1 MNIVARFVVHH
12 PWPILITTAV
22 ITVAALACLLIFG
35 MHFNGS
41 PETLARNDEAL
52 KFYDEVRKTFGDDR
66 IIIVGI
72 DTPDVFTQQALRDID
87 RLTKRLE
94 LIDGVEQAHSLTNIE
109 AIRGENGNIS
119 VERLIPASM
128 LRESASSTDF
138 ERLRSEVTGDQLY
151 VRQLVSADGTMAA
164 INVFLK
170 PLDEAQTRAAAERIE
185 AAAQAEK
192 VPYRLLFAGVPVL
205 ESRGVRNMVRDF
217 GVLSPI
223 AAVLCFVVFFLA
235 YRTIWAA
242 ALPTMAL
249 FVGLI
254 WTLGLMSLVGKPVTL
269 ATLAIPTVLMAVGSS
284 YFFHVLN
291 QYRISMSRLDENADM
306 AAERRGWVEG
316 LDFISPAVIVSGT
329 ATMAGFGA
337 LASSSVSTVR
347 DMAVFNTFGVMAM
360 LLLAIAFIPAALSLL
375 PARALGRVDLQKDYV
390 VWMNKYLRQLTQ
402 LIVFRRWIVLGL
414 SLLLT
419 AAFGVGIVWLQI
431 NTDYLRVFPK
441 RSETVRDAEEIHDRL
456 AGIVSVQLVV
466 SGGVEGADA
475 KTPLVSSPHF
485 MDRLAALEQYAL
497 SQPGVDSALSIADI
511 VKRINE
517 VAAGSPGGSATEQS
531 RQFDALKIISED
543 ESVYRLIS
551 RDFSTAVVVLRSS
564 LSGSNQLRQL
574 TRRIEEWSASN
585 MPAGVTVRPT
595 GSVVLLN
602 DASDDVADSQ
612 VSSLVIAIIS
622 IYLMMT
628 ILFRSFSTGL
638 LALIPN
644 LMPIMGFFGFMGW
657 SGITLDITT
666 SLIATGALGLAVDNA
681 VHVIRRYRQS
691 AAERSTEP
699 PETEGWIMWLT
710 MVRTGKPMVLAN
722 LMLILAFLVFV
733 LSSFAPVRTG
743 GVLWALTIAACLS
756 ADLAFLPALMKTR
769 LFAAVALGYKAEV
782 KNDQK
787 REERVS
793 G

>member
-1 MNIVARFVVHH
+1 
-12 PWPILITTAV
+12 
-22 ITVAALACLLIFG
+22 
-35 MHFNGS
+35 
-41 PETLARNDEAL
+41 
-52 KFYDEVRKTFGDDR
+52 
-66 IIIVGI
+66 
-72 DTPDVFTQQALRDID
+72 
-87 RLTKRLE
+87 
-94 LIDGVEQAHSLTNIE
+94 
-109 AIRGENGNIS
+109 
-119 VERLIPASM
+119 
-128 LRESASSTDF
+128 
-138 ERLRSEVTGDQLY
+138 
-151 VRQLVSADGTMAA
+151 
-164 INVFLK
+164 
-170 PLDEAQTRAAAERIE
+170 
-185 AAAQAEK
+185 
-192 VPYRLLFAGVPVL
+192 
-205 ESRGVRNMVRDF
+205 
-217 GVLSPI
+217 
-223 AAVLCFVVFFLA
+223 
-235 YRTIWAA
+235 
-242 ALPTMAL
+242 
-249 FVGLI
+249 
-254 WTLGLMSLVGKPVTL
+254 
-269 ATLAIPTVLMAVGSS
+269 
-284 YFFHVLN
+284 
-291 QYRISMSRLDENADM
+291 
-306 AAERRGWVEG
+306 
-316 LDFISPAVIVSGT
+316 
-329 ATMAGFGA
+329 
-337 LASSSVSTVR
+337 
-347 DMAVFNTFGVMAM
+347 
-360 LLLAIAFIPAALSLL
+360 
-375 PARALGRVDLQKDYV
+375 
-390 VWMNKYLRQLTQ
+390 
-402 LIVFRRWIVLGL
+402 
-414 SLLLT
+414 
-419 AAFGVGIVWLQI
+419 
-431 NTDYLRVFPK
+431 
-441 RSETVRDAEEIHDRL
+441 VRDAEEIHDRL

-466 SGGVEGADA
+466 SGEVEGADA

-622 IYLMMT
+622 IYVMMT